1 MTTAMDSILILF
13 AHPRFEKS
21 RVNRALLAGLQGQPG
36 ITVHDL
42 YEAYP
47 DFNVDPEREQ
57 ALLLAHRIIVWHYP
71 LFLYGAPALVKQ
83 WMDLVLEHGWAHG
96 SNGHHLAGKRAL
108 VTVTSGGTRESY
120 AHDGFNRHTMP
131 ELLFPLE
138 QAARLCRMDWL
149 PPYVVQG
156 TYRLTDAMLAE
167 QGGQYCRTLLRLAQ
181 DPPLETLQQY
191 ELLNDWSAA
200 MEHGGQP

>member
-1 MTTAMDSILILF
+1 MTTTMDSILILF

-21 RVNRALLAGLQGQPG
+21 RVNRALLAALQGQAG
-36 ITVHDL
+36 VTVHDL

-47 DFNVDPEREQ
+47 DFNVDTGREQ
-57 ALLLAHRIIVWHYP
+57 ELLLAHQIIVWHYP

-96 SNGHHLAGKRAL
+96 SSGHHLEGKRAL

-120 AHDGFNRHTMP
+120 SHDGFNRHTMP

-167 QGGQYCRTLLRLAQ
+167 QGEQYCRTLVQLAQ
-181 DPPLETLQQY
+181 DPALETLRQY

-200 MEHGGQP
+200 MGHGGQP

>member
-1 MTTAMDSILILF
+1 MDSILVLF

-21 RVNRALLAGLQGQPG
+21 RVNRALLSALQGQPG

-47 DFNVDPEREQ
+47 DFNVDTEREQ
-57 ALLLAHRIIVWHYP
+57 ELLLAHRIIVWHYP

-96 SNGHHLAGKRAL
+96 SGGHHLEGKRAL
-108 VTVTSGGTRESY
+108 VTITSGGTRESY
-120 AHDGFNRHTMP
+120 SHGGFNRHTMP

-138 QAARLCRMDWL
+138 QAARLCRMNWL
-149 PPYVVQG
+149 PPFVVQG
-156 TYRLTDAMLAE
+156 TYRLTDAMLTE
-167 QGGQYCRTLLRLAQ
+167 QGEQYCRTLVQLAQ
-181 DPPLETLQQY
+181 GPPLEELQRY
-191 ELLNDWSAA
+191 ELLNDWNMA
-200 MEHGGQP
+200 MGYGGQS